1 MKHKVAS
8 RHAAVGLRRARG
20 FVLAVTLWLLAGI
33 AVVVGV
39 MTLWSIDRVRDA
51 NANRTGVEDRVAMA
65 STRDTLIYIA
75 ATRELTVAGLPLK
88 PIDPADRAKRQLD
101 EFGALRHDPV
111 GGELHLDGTPYAGL
125 DGTAFA
131 IQDEAGLFSLTWPNP
146 FQLDMFL
153 VAQGAERDQAP
164 RLRDALLDY
173 IDADDLARLNG
184 AESRDYRVGK
194 REPPPNRRF
203 LLPIEA
209 LRAYEWW
216 RLPAEMQR
224 RIPEL
229 TTTFESG
236 AINLNTAPAALLPT
250 WISGCPANCEALI
263 ARRARAPYRSSYE
276 LQTELGIRLPGDDL
290 TDYRFMASESMRF
303 TLWGRSGEAWRIH
316 VRLTPLADQ
325 RAPWAVLAAYPTQR
339 PTPQALQP
347 IEDPLF
353 TDAKTD
359 RP

>member
-1 MKHKVAS
+1 MAS
-8 RHAAVGLRRARG
+8 RCPSAGPRRSRG

-33 AVVVGV
+33 AIVVGA

-51 NANRTGVEDRVAMA
+51 STSRDGVVDRIAIA

-75 ATRELTVAGLPLK
+75 ATRDLTIAGLPLK
-88 PIDPADRAKRQLD
+88 PIDEAERAKLKLE
-101 EFGALRHDPV
+101 EFGALRHDAV
-111 GGELHLDGTPYAGL
+111 GGELLL
-125 DGTAFA
+125 DGTAYTGLGGTTFA

-146 FQLDMFL
+146 FQLDGFL
-153 VAQGAERDQAP
+153 TAQGVERDQVP

-173 IDADDLARLNG
+173 IDADDLAHLNG
-184 AESRDYRVGK
+184 AEARDYAAAK
-194 REPPPNRRF
+194 RMPPPNRRF
-203 LLPIEA
+203 LLPVEA
-209 LRAYEWW
+209 LRAFGWW
-216 RLPAEMQR
+216 KLPAETR
-224 RIPEL
+224 ARIPDI

-236 AINLNTAPAALLPT
+236 AINLNTAPMALLPT
-250 WISGCPANCEALI
+250 WISGCPATCEALV

-290 TDYRFMASESMRF
+290 TDYRYMASESMRF
-303 TLWGRSGEAWRIH
+303 TFWGRSGEAWRIH
-316 VRLTPLADQ
+316 VRLTPLADR
-325 RAPWAVLAAYPTQR
+325 RAPWAVLAAYPVPR
-339 PTPQALQP
+339 PATRAAQP

>member
-1 MKHKVAS
+1 MAS
-8 RHAAVGLRRARG
+8 RRALAGLQRQQG

-33 AVVVGV
+33 AVVVGT

-51 NANRTGVEDRVAMA
+51 STNRAGVEDRIAMA
-65 STRDTLIYIA
+65 STRDTLVYIA

-88 PIDPADRAKRQLD
+88 PIEAAERAQLLLD

-111 GGELHLDGTPYAGL
+111 GGELLLDGTPYAGL
-125 DGTAFA
+125 GDTVFA

-146 FQLDMFL
+146 FQLDGFL
-153 VAQGAERDQAP
+153 TAQGAERDQVP

-184 AESRDYRVGK
+184 AETRDYRVSK

-203 LLPIEA
+203 LLPVEV
-209 LRAYEWW
+209 LRVYEWW
-216 RLPAEMQR
+216 KLPAEARR
-224 RIPEL
+224 RIPEI

-236 AINLNTAPAALLPT
+236 AVNLNTAPAALLPT

-263 ARRARAPYRSSYE
+263 ARRARAPYRSGYE

-290 TDYRFMASESMRF
+290 IDYRFMPSESMRF

-316 VRLTPLADQ
+316 VRLTPLADR
-325 RAPWAVLAAYPTQR
+325 RAPWAVLAAYPVPIPR
-339 PTPQALQP
+339 PIPQDIKP